1 MTTPRFDRT
10 TTRKAQAV
18 ARDMEPAA
26 ARARIG
32 LWLALFTLTAA
43 LLWAGLAQARP
54 VPESFADLV
63 EELAPAV
70 VNISTTQKVE
80 QRSNRRDRRGPDMP
94 FDEFFREFFERG
106 PMGRAQREPREVQ
119 SLGSGFVV
127 DPRGY
132 IVTNNHVVGDATDI
146 QVNFASGM
154 TLPAELVGKD
164 EATDLAVIKVET
176 EKPLPVV
183 KFGDSDATRVGDWVM
198 AIGNP
203 FNLGTSVTA
212 GIVSARNRHI
222 GAGQYDDFIQTDAS
236 INRGNS
242 GGPLFNMTG
251 EVVGVNTVIISPS
264 GGSVGIGFAISSAL
278 ADNVV
283 KQLIDFGET
292 RRGWLGV
299 QIQFVTDE
307 LASSFGLKDAKG
319 AAVSDVVEGGPA
331 EKAGLQIGDV
341 ILKFDGTDIDDHRM
355 LSRTVAGTDIGKTV
369 NVVVWRKKKEKVLKV
384 KLGKLDPKVL
394 SGGRMSGS
402 EADEE
407 GEQELS
413 ALGVTVVPTSD
424 PQAERF
430 QVEEGVTGV
439 LITDVDPDGPA
450 ARSLRPGDVIV
461 EVEQEPVESVSD
473 VEAKVNAE
481 LKKKDDNLVLL
492 LLNRRGQ
499 ISFRAVRLEE
509 EGEKKE

>member
-1 MTTPRFDRT
+1 MTTRLDGKT
-10 TTRKAQAV
+10 TQAV
-18 ARDMEPAA
+18 KTAVRDRDGQAA
-26 ARARIG
+26 AWRSAA
-32 LWLALFTLTAA
+32 LWLGLVTVVAA
-43 LLWAGLAQARP
+43 LIWAGMAQARP
-54 VPESFADLV
+54 APDSFADLV
-63 EELAPAV
+63 EDLAPAV
-70 VNISTTQKVE
+70 VNISTTQRVE
-80 QRSNRRDRRGPDMP
+80 RRQNRRERRGGPEMP

-106 PMGRAQREPREVQ
+106 PMGRAPREPREVQ

-146 QVNFASGM
+146 QVNFASGLK
-154 TLPAELVGKD
+154 LPAELVGKD
-164 EATDLAVIKVET
+164 EATDLAVIKVESD
-176 EKPLPVV
+176 KPLPVV
-183 KFGDSDATRVGDWVM
+183 KFGNSDEARVGDWVM

-212 GIVSARNRHI
+212 GIISARNRNI
-222 GAGQYDDFIQTDAS
+222 GAGVYDDFIQTDAA

-242 GGPLFNMTG
+242 GGPLFNMKG

-264 GGSVGIGFAISSAL
+264 GGSVGIGFAISAAL
-278 ADNVV
+278 ADNVIA
-283 KQLIDFGET
+283 QLIDYGET

-299 QIQFVTDE
+299 QIQYLTDE
-307 LASSFGLKDAKG
+307 LASSFGLKEAKG
-319 AAVSDVVEGGPA
+319 AAVSEVVEGGPA
-331 EKAGLQIGDV
+331 EKAGFKIGDV
-341 ILKFDGTDIDDHRM
+341 ILKFDGTEIEDHRM

-369 NVVVWRKKKEKVLKV
+369 NVVVWRNKKEKVLKV
-384 KLGKLDPKVL
+384 KLGKLDPQVL
-394 SGGRMSGS
+394 NGGSSSGS
-402 EADEE
+402 GEVKE
-407 GEQELS
+407 GEQELT

-450 ARSLRPGDVIV
+450 AKSLRPGDVIV
-461 EVEQEPVESVSD
+461 EVEQEQVASVSD
-473 VEAKVNAE
+473 VEAKVAEE

-509 EGEKKE
+509 DT